1 MVKTEIVR
9 PEKEKLATAR
19 TVISCNDA
27 LYFDIRGSS
36 FNFHFI
42 CGRSL
47 KSVRLFKIKTTG
59 HHFLVRLLPVLQAA
73 SVLSGSLIILS
84 EN

>member
-9 PEKEKLATAR
+9 PKRKNGNSLNR
-19 TVISCNDA
+19 NFFNDA
-27 LYFDIRGSS
+27 LYFDITGSS

-73 SVLSGSLIILS
+73 SVLSGCLINLG